1 MIAISCYGWTNASR
15 IHQLFYLSNDMINFE
30 FFRAGEL
37 SMIYSRELSL
47 ELSFDLWSSYQ
58 LSITITQLVVNLQSS
73 D

>member
-1 MIAISCYGWTNASR
+1 
-15 IHQLFYLSNDMINFE
+15 MINFE